1 MIRIDKKAIKTPAIL
16 DSEHPE
22 NKSNAARKEHEE
34 SFDSG
39 IVNFEFQSAIYG
51 HKRVKEALIKVQHG
65 KCCFCES
72 DINAISHGDVEH
84 YRPKKALQRDDRLP
98 LQYPGYYWLA
108 YDFDNLFYCCQ
119 ICNQTYKKNY
129 FPLEDEQLRIKTH
142 HLAHKLAEEK
152 PLIINPGVDEPGV
165 HIFFNREIPIA
176 IDKKGEQ
183 TIRRTGLDRSSLN
196 NRRLKYLKLLDEFA
210 QYARNGDQKAL
221 SLIREASNP
230 ASEYSLMVRCNFPD
244 LLD

>member
-1 MIRIDKKAIKTPAIL
+1 
-16 DSEHPE
+16 
-22 NKSNAARKEHEE
+22 
-34 SFDSG
+34 
-39 IVNFEFQSAIYG
+39 
-51 HKRVKEALIKVQHG
+51 
-65 KCCFCES
+65 
-72 DINAISHGDVEH
+72 
-84 YRPKKALQRDDRLP
+84 
-98 LQYPGYYWLA
+98 
-108 YDFDNLFYCCQ
+108 
-119 ICNQTYKKNY
+119 
-129 FPLEDEQLRIKTH
+129 
-142 HLAHKLAEEK
+142 
-152 PLIINPGVDEPGV
+152 VDEPGV